1 MSRFRGTLEGRYEKM
16 MKENKLRRIL
26 NEGKGSVS
34 TRIWSPWAT
43 MMEAAAST
51 GIFDYLEFVA
61 EYSPYDL
68 MLMEN
73 MARACE
79 LHDTGSMI
87 KVDFQNRFYVA
98 QKAMA
103 AGFQAILFTD
113 HKTPEEVEE
122 SIYMTMPDCP
132 EYKGRFGFPNN
143 RWIGFNGYIPQ
154 LDYAK
159 MCADT
164 VRIFMVEKADT
175 MKNIEAICK
184 VKGVDMLQF
193 GPSDFSLN
201 NGWNRSEHMED
212 CKKAEE
218 DMIRCALENGVQPRC
233 EIHTLEDAERYKE
246 LGVKHFSI
254 GDELKIMKT
263 YWETTAKSVKDLRDA
278 MDA

>member
-1 MSRFRGTLEGRYEKM
+1 MEGKIIM

-43 MMEAAAST
+43 MMEAAAAT
-51 GIFDYLEFVA
+51 GQFDYLEFVA

-68 MLMEN
+68 QQMEN

-79 LHDTGSMI
+79 LHDTGCMI

-103 AGFQAILFTD
+103 AGFQAIMFTD

-122 SIYMTMPDCP
+122 SIYVTMPDCP

-143 RWIGFNGYIPQ
+143 RWISFSGYVPQ

-164 VRIFMVEKADT
+164 VRVFMVEKADT

-184 VKGVDMLQF
+184 VPGVDMLQF

-201 NGWNRSEHMED
+201 NGWNRSDHLSD
-212 CKKAEE
+212 CAKAEE
-218 DMIRCALENGVQPRC
+218 EMIQCALENGVQPRC
-233 EIHTLEDAERYKE
+233 EIYTLEDAERYKE

-254 GDELKIMKT
+254 GDELKILKD
-263 YWETTAKSVKDLRDA
+263 YWNTTGKAVKDLRDA
-278 MDA
+278 MEK

>member
-1 MSRFRGTLEGRYEKM
+1 MN
-16 MKENKLRRIL
+16 ENKLRRL
-26 NEGKGSVS
+26 LTEGKGSVS

-51 GIFDYLEFVA
+51 GLFDYLEFVA

-68 MLMEN
+68 QLFEN
-73 MARACE
+73 MTRACE
-79 LHDTGSMI
+79 VHETGSMI

-113 HKTPEEVEE
+113 HKTAEEVEE

-132 EYKGRFGFPNN
+132 EYGGRFGFPNN

-159 MCADT
+159 MCAET
-164 VRIFMVEKADT
+164 VRVFMIEKGEA

-184 VKGVDMLQF
+184 VPGVDMVQF
-193 GPSDFSLN
+193 GPSDFSLS
-201 NGWNRSEHMED
+201 NGWNRSDHLED
-212 CKKAEE
+212 CRKAEE
-218 DMIRCALENGVQPRC
+218 DMISCALENGVQPRV
-233 EIHTLEDAERYKE
+233 EIFTVEEAEHFKE

-254 GDELKIMKT
+254 GDELKILKT
-263 YWETTAKSVKDLRDA
+263 YWNSACADVVKVRDSIN
-278 MDA
+278 